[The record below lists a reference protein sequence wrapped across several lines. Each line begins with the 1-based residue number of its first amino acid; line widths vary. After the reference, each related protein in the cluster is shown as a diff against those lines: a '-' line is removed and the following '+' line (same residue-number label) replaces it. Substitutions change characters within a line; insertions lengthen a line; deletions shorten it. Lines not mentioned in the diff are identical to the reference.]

1 LAGLFLAIIA
11 LVALL
16 ATIYGIG
23 YMRHYFGKYNI
34 GSFYFFYN
42 LFLGSM
48 MLVVLANHALFFLI
62 AWELM
67 ALASYFLVVF
77 DHNDREN
84 VQAGF
89 LYFIITHIA
98 TLAIIILFFI
108 FYRLTGSFD
117 FDVWR
122 NGHANI
128 SPLLGGIIFAL
139 TIVGF
144 GTKAGI
150 IPLHIWLPAAHPAAP
165 SQVSALMSGVMIK
178 TGIYML
184 IRVFFDFFG
193 NTPQWFGLTVLLLGA
208 ISSILGVLYALGE
221 HDIKRLLAYHSIEN
235 IGIILLGL
243 GAALTFRSMGENM
256 FALLALAA
264 TLFHTVNHAVFKS
277 LLFMSAG
284 SVVLSTHTRNIE
296 EYGGLI
302 KRMPETALFFLIGS
316 IAISGLVPFNGFVSE
331 WLTFQ
336 ALFGGIY
343 TMSVATK
350 AIMIGGIAAL
360 AFTGGLAAACFVK
373 AFGVTFL
380 ARPRSVEAEQAK
392 EASSGMR
399 ISMAIL
405 ALITLALG
413 IFGGTMAK
421 IFMNVAYTFPSL
433 SRTFSPLSL
442 YREELS
448 LTDGFAQLHMPLLF
462 VALLIALLVTWFI
475 SNLSKEKQKV
485 AVGIT
490 WDCGFPL
497 TKRMEI
503 TATAFSR
510 SIVTIFGG
518 LLRPEMHVERTYINT
533 EKKHYVSSITVSG
546 HLRDVYR
553 IYVYD
558 PIARTTLHLG
568 RMVSKIQSGSTHM
581 YLAYMMIVLVVLI
594 YFATH

>member
-1 LAGLFLAIIA
+1 
-11 LVALL
+11 
-16 ATIYGIG
+16 
-23 YMRHYFGKYNI
+23 
-34 GSFYFFYN
+34 
-42 LFLGSM
+42 
-48 MLVVLANHALFFLI
+48 
-62 AWELM
+62 M
-67 ALASYFLVVF
+67 ALSSYFLVVF
-77 DHNDREN
+77 DHKDRAN
-84 VQAGF
+84 VEAGF

-98 TLAIIILFFI
+98 TLAIIILFFLL
-108 FYRLTGSFD
+108 YHATGSFD

-122 NGHANI
+122 NGLAHL
-128 SPLLGGIIFAL
+128 SPLLAAVIFVL
-139 TIVGF
+139 TVVGF

-184 IRVFFDFFG
+184 IRVLFDFFG
-193 NTPQWFGLTVLLLGA
+193 NTPQWFGLTILLLGA
-208 ISSILGVLYALGE
+208 LSSILGVLYALGE

-243 GAALTFRSMGENM
+243 GAALVFRSMGENT

-264 TLFHTVNHAVFKS
+264 TLFHTANHAIFKS

-284 SVVLSTHTRNIE
+284 SVVLATHTRNIE

-336 ALFGGIY
+336 SLFAGIHA
-343 TMSVATK
+343 MSVTTK
-350 AIMIGGIAAL
+350 VIMVGGIAAL

-373 AFGVTFL
+373 AFGITFL
-380 ARPRSVEAEQAK
+380 ARPRSKEAEHAE

-405 ALITLALG
+405 ALITLAMG

-421 IFMNVAYTFPSL
+421 IFMSVANIFPSL
-433 SRTFSPLSL
+433 TYSFPPAVL

-448 LTDGFAQLHMPLLF
+448 LTNGFGQLHMPLLF
-462 VALLIALLVTWFI
+462 IALLIALLVTWFI

-510 SIVTIFGG
+510 SIVTIFGSV
-518 LLRPEMHVERTYINT
+518 LRPEMHVEREYLDP
-533 EKKHYVSSITVSG
+533 EKKHFVRSITVSG
-546 HLRDVYR
+546 HLRDIYR
-553 IYVYD
+553 IYAYD
-558 PIARTTLHLG
+558 PIAHMTLRFG
-568 RMVSKIQSGSTHM
+568 TYVSKIQSGSTHI
-581 YLAYMMIVLVVLI
+581 YLAYMMIVLVALI